1 MEFVWVVKRRELFD
15 LHTPH
20 GFLALAHAR
29 DEIERYVTR
38 ARDRGFFVERRHA
51 EQDSTLKQIIPYNV
65 IVRDAEVLL
74 LQRSKK
80 GGDARLF
87 DKLSIGAGG
96 HVNPEDAPA
105 GGAVATDP
113 IAACARRELDEELE
127 IERVT
132 QFLPIGV
139 INDDTNAVGSVH
151 FGVVHLARVSGDVR
165 VRETELLSARFVGL
179 DELERLAHD
188 PAVNLE
194 TWSRLIVPSLRA
206 QLAQRAS

>member
-1 MEFVWVVKRRELFD
+1 MEFVWVVKRAELFD

-20 GFLALAHAR
+20 GFLSLAQAR
-29 DEIERYVTR
+29 DEVERYVDR
-38 ARDRGFFVERRHA
+38 ARGRGFFVERRHA
-51 EQDSTLKQIIPYNV
+51 EQDSSLKQIIPYNV
-65 IVRDAEVLL
+65 IVRGTDVLL

-105 GGAVATDP
+105 AAPGAASADP
-113 IAACARRELDEELE
+113 IAACARRELDEELV
-127 IERVT
+127 IERVAE
-132 QFLPIGV
+132 FEPIGV

-151 FGVVHLARVSGDVR
+151 FGVVHVARVTGDVR
-165 VRETELLSARFVGL
+165 VRETELLSARFVSQ
-179 DELERLAHD
+179 DELERLAAD

-194 TWSRLIVPSLRA
+194 SWSRLIVPSLRA
-206 QLAQRAS
+206 HLPN

>member
-20 GFLALAHAR
+20 GFVSLADAR
-29 DEIERYVTR
+29 DEIERYVAR
-38 ARDRGFFVERRHA
+38 ARERGFFVERRHA
-51 EQDSTLKQIIPYNV
+51 EQDSSLKQIIPYNV
-65 IVRDAEVLL
+65 IVRGKDVLL

-96 HVNPEDAPA
+96 HVNPEDAPPAAA
-105 GGAVATDP
+105 GAPPADP
-113 IAACARRELDEELE
+113 IAACARRELDEELVLD
-127 IERVT
+127 RVT
-132 QFLPIGV
+132 SFDPIGV

-151 FGVVHLARVSGDVR
+151 FGVVHLARVTGDVR
-165 VRETELLSARFVGL
+165 VRETEILSARFVGH
-179 DELERLAHD
+179 DELERLAAD
-188 PAVNLE
+188 PSVNLE

-206 QLAQRAS
+206 HIAG